1 MARRLHRGRGRGSA
15 LVGGR
20 TSASCTVRLWRARV
34 RRSKAARLFV
44 SFLAATLL
52 AVVGSVV
59 FASAAESF
67 LQTSPAPLSAKRVK
81 RTPASLQLSVLYPTN
96 GILVPG
102 QPQLVRIGITAR
114 PAGGIPLSKYKLL
127 LKVLKHN
134 GRKIMSGTSHPTE
147 TNSVMTVS
155 MAALKPAEYALSA
168 ELERNGRVVRAP
180 EQIKITKE
188 DDPVATPTPTATPTP
203 VTPTPTSTAT
213 STATVT
219 STSTPT
225 ATSTVTA
232 TATRTATAT
241 ATV

>member
-1 MARRLHRGRGRGSA
+1 M
-15 LVGGR
+15 
-20 TSASCTVRLWRARV
+20 

-52 AVVGSVV
+52 AVFGSVV

-67 LQTSPAPLSAKRVK
+67 QGTSASLSAKRVK
-81 RTPASLQLSVLYPTN
+81 RTPASLQLSVLYPAN

-102 QPQLVRIGITAR
+102 QPQVVTVGITAR

-155 MAALKPAEYALSA
+155 MATLKPAEYALSA

-180 EQIKITKE
+180 GQIKITKE

-219 STSTPT
+219 STSTRRRSLRLPL
-225 ATSTVTA
+225 A
-232 TATRTATAT
+232 RQLRRQR
-241 ATV
+241 